1 MNYLNAVNRVLRLLR
16 EPEISSLSQGDV
28 VSDIVAEYINDA
40 KRTVEDTHNWNA
52 LRYDWTSVISAG
64 TQEFELTGSGRLP
77 MIENVYG
84 TDGVEL
90 KERTNQ
96 ELRRMQY
103 ATGQA
108 TGTYPMYYAVS
119 GRTAANDVKV
129 RVHPAPVA
137 DYTVD
142 TWGYKKTVDLALDS
156 DEILVPTKPVIYLAY
171 ALAARERGEV
181 GGQTASEIFGVAG
194 QYLKDAVAQDAAL
207 NTLEYN
213 WYS

>member
-1 MNYLNAVNRVLRLLR
+1 MDYLNAVNRVLRLLR
-16 EPEISSLSQGDV
+16 EPEVASLSQGDV
-28 VSDIVAEYINDA
+28 VSDIVSEYINDA

-52 LRYDWTSVISAG
+52 IRYQWTSVISAG
-64 TQEFELTGSGRLP
+64 SQEFELTGSGRLP
-77 MIENVYG
+77 RIDNIYG
-84 TDGVEL
+84 INGAEL
-90 KERTNQ
+90 SETTNQ

-103 ATGQA
+103 ISGQA
-108 TGTYPMYYAVS
+108 SGTFPSDYAVS
-119 GRTAANDVKV
+119 GRTEANDVKI
-129 RVHPAPVA
+129 RVHPAPIA

-156 DEILVPTKPVIYLAY
+156 DEILVPSKPVIYLAY

-181 GGQTASEIFGVAG
+181 GGQTAAEIFGMAQ
-194 QYLKDAVAQDAAL
+194 QYLRDAVTQDVAL